1 MASGD
6 AAQPQAVRSNR
17 VVLDAYGF
25 IKAWLI
31 AISLWVAVLLLGI
44 AAFFG
49 IPAVR
54 NGTDADHVRGLLG
67 MAVFYGFGVALVFAA
82 PLAWVVAYVLRPVWN
97 QWVHIGAFFVVPTL
111 AFWLLGSVLGLGWQP
126 VMLIPWATVGM
137 AAAIGRWGVCK
148 GVLFIDSAAPHI

>member
-1 MASGD
+1 MAAGDD

-31 AISLWVAVLLLGI
+31 ATSLWVGVLLLVV

-49 IPAVR
+49 VPAVR
-54 NGTDADHVRGLLG
+54 NGSDAGHVWGLLG

-82 PLAWVVAYVLRPVWN
+82 PLAWVLAYLFAPGPESMGPHRSLFRCTNCRVLAVGQRPGSW
-97 QWVHIGAFFVVPTL
+97 L
-111 AFWLLGSVLGLGWQP
+111 AALDANPVGHRWRSGSHRPLGGPQ
-126 VMLIPWATVGM
+126 
-137 AAAIGRWGVCK
+137 GRP
-148 GVLFIDSAAPHI
+148 LH